1 MTRLEA
7 ERRRRGWSQTV
18 LAARA
23 ERLAL
28 SDISR
33 FERRYATPYPAQ
45 ASRLARVLNVAPSDL
60 MTEVAAP
67 SSSSAA
73 DGVGRRG

>member
-18 LAARA
+18 LADRA
-23 ERLAL
+23 ERLAS

-60 MTEVAAP
+60 MTEVASP
-67 SSSSAA
+67 NSSSAA
-73 DGVGRRG
+73 EGVVHRG